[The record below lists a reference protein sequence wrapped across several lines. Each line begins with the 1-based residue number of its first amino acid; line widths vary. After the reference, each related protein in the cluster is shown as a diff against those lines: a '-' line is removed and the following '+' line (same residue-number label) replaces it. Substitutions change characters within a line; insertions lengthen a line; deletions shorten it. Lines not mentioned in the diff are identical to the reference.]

1 MGKGEEEDTVAL
13 SVAPDGTITGPT
25 EVGDYLLMFQKLVEE
40 KDGTTHWQ
48 TMGYDYC
55 ICTINIYPA

>member
-25 EVGDYLLMFQKLVEE
+25 EVGDYLLMFQKLV
-40 KDGTTHWQ
+40 GFQH
-48 TMGYDYC
+48 
-55 ICTINIYPA
+55 IFPAIKKKTR